1 MIEDIKEAMKEKK
14 VLFGICEC
22 IKNIDS
28 IEKIFLSE
36 GARQETEN
44 KIKEI
49 IRDAKSNANCEILGM
64 GKEELSK
71 KLALNFSCEVF
82 SICKKPVERGR
93 KDAKTWGKDAK
104 KENVIKG
111 KGNKEDKKRED
122 KTKK

>member
-93 KDAKTWGKDAK
+93 KDVKNFNAK